1 GLSRLM
7 HNKSVSFWSTDVLW
21 RFKGDNGEFDEGL
34 TRDVKG
40 ILSLYEAA
48 HMGTTTD
55 YILDE
60 ALGLTIRYLESLAAS
75 GTCKLNL
82 LRRIRNALDQPQHKN
97 LEIIVA
103 MEYIQLWYKEQYF
116 ESKLPPYYRDRFVEM
131 HFVTL
136 TYFEPKYSRMRIM
149 LTKLFTVE
157 IILDDTCDRYA
168 SLREVESL
176 ANTLERWNPDD
187 HHAMDEQK
195 DYLKFV
201 VKFIFDSFQEFERE
215 ICSEAGGSYSLNTTI
230 KSCKTLVRANL
241 QLAKWAASYHI
252 PSFDEYLDVAG
263 IQIAAYFTLACIL
276 MAMENICKKEAYEWL
291 ESRDQLVRL
300 SCTKMRVMNDIY
312 GL

>member
-1 GLSRLM
+1 M

-103 MEYIQLWYKEQYF
+103 MEYIQLYEQ
-116 ESKLPPYYRDRFVEM
+116 EEN
-131 HFVTL
+131 
-136 TYFEPKYSRMRIM
+136 
-149 LTKLFTVE
+149 
-157 IILDDTCDRYA
+157 C
-168 SLREVESL
+168 
-176 ANTLERWNPDD
+176 N
-187 HHAMDEQK
+187 
-195 DYLKFV
+195 
-201 VKFIFDSFQEFERE
+201 
-215 ICSEAGGSYSLNTTI
+215 
-230 KSCKTLVRANL
+230 KTLLEFAKLNL
-241 QLAKWAASYHI
+241 NPCSYNTFKNSK
-252 PSFDEYLDVAG
+252 SFRSL
-263 IQIAAYFTLACIL
+263 
-276 MAMENICKKEAYEWL
+276 
-291 ESRDQLVRL
+291 
-300 SCTKMRVMNDIY
+300 
-312 GL
+312 